1 MMKVRIF
8 SRDSEVKVPHCKHSL
23 FYLKN
28 QYIVNGLLEN
38 ESAEELFD
46 MIDFLVDRL
55 LKAESERF
63 RSNY

>member
-1 MMKVRIF
+1 MKVNIQA
-8 SRDSEVKVPHCKHSL
+8 RDSEVKAPQTKHSL

-38 ESAEELFD
+38 ESAEELFG

-55 LKAESERF
+55 IKAESERF